1 MSTNQSRTKSV
12 IATVGAAV
20 ATAALPAFLFT
31 GAGTAVAG
39 TSVAPTSDALGV
51 TVKVTSTGNALNRSS
66 GLCFYTA
73 TPANVPFGVLAPLP
87 VYDIPFVLQEN
98 TPYNLW
104 FPGIQTG
111 TTWDVTVECQNG
123 TNSPPVQKIY

>member
-1 MSTNQSRTKSV
+1 MNIKKSL
-12 IATVGAAV
+12 IAAV
-20 ATAALPAFLFT
+20 ATAAAPALLFA
-31 GAGTAVAG
+31 GGGTAQAG
-39 TSVAPTSDALGV
+39 TSVSPTSDALGV

-73 TPANVPFGVLAPLP
+73 TPANVPFGVLPPLP
-87 VYDIPFVLQEN
+87 VYDVPFVLQEN

-111 TTWDVTVECQNG
+111 TTWDVTVKCQNG
-123 TNSPPVQKIY
+123 TDSPTVQKLY